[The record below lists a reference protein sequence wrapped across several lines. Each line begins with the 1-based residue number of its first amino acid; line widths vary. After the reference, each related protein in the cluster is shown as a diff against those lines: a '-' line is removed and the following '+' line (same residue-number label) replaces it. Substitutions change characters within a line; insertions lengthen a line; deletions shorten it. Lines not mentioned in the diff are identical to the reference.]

1 MHVGLGTV
9 HILHNHIR
17 GGGQG
22 SLDGNPA
29 QTGNRIM
36 HVWHCSLLCGR
47 ASFYSE
53 NCQLFMNNMWDRTYY
68 SLTLFLWISISFS
81 EKNILEMPPKRS
93 KSKERERKRKYR
105 ELMSDEKKKIE
116 KEKLKER
123 MRKHREKKVA
133 GKKKKL

>member
-36 HVWHCSLLCGR
+36 EFDSGVDPTC
-47 ASFYSE
+47 
-53 NCQLFMNNMWDRTYY
+53 
-68 SLTLFLWISISFS
+68 
-81 EKNILEMPPKRS
+81 
-93 KSKERERKRKYR
+93 
-105 ELMSDEKKKIE
+105 
-116 KEKLKER
+116 
-123 MRKHREKKVA
+123 
-133 GKKKKL
+133 